1 MVTHGNRSGRRR
13 QQVVTAAAVKLVFP
27 RQRSFAVAKSQPAIP
42 TFDILKA
49 KAKIA
54 ASGKSVAAIARGM
67 GLERQTVGH
76 WLRGRGEP
84 NMKQMH
90 EMARQLGCHWLEL
103 VNENATVVN
112 DPVER
117 ARVEA
122 IRAAGPE
129 MQAMIDRL
137 LAASKP
143 PKS

>member
-1 MVTHGNRSGRRR
+1 MATKIYRRPSR
-13 QQVVTAAAVKLVFP
+13 PVP
-27 RQRSFAVAKSQPAIP
+27 MPKSHTTIP

-49 KAKIA
+49 KVRIEAT
-54 ASGKSVAAIARGM
+54 GRSVADIARSM

-90 EMARQLGCHWLEL
+90 QMARELGCHWLEL

-112 DPVER
+112 DPAEK

-137 LAASKP
+137 LGVPPP
-143 PKS
+143 PKK